1 MQKILFCNL
10 DLLKKSFN
18 NFDNSTLEKTRNQF
32 LEYAEDLCSNDDNKI
47 CFISREQDQLN
58 LAENF
63 FISKGYKNFKFMT
76 RHAAKEFV
84 LKHKTKNNYFV
95 FISGKE
101 VDFRIAVLSKSL
113 FIVPTWIPTEPK
125 SEYYGVHVDNPEQ
138 LNKFI
143 RTLNNQENWYA
154 ELEIEP
160 DVFALSLMD
169 ARYKYKAQDEN
180 ERNMIKHF
188 EELLKD
194 GTSRNYYDILLY
206 HFLAGM
212 TNSNLFDDIELFGMI
227 PSSDCQLNPDMF
239 KFMTQ
244 VRYIKNKRLP
254 KNNMSYPNLLIRRKA
269 KVKAHMLPNQSERS
283 SMGGIHEFNTLIIN
297 PEYKDKINRLKKE
310 GKFNVVIFDDYMT
323 HGNTFNSVRNILKHL
338 GANKIIF
345 VSLGNF
351 GRPFQKIDYNIS
363 GDVYELGYSYAQT
376 NVTTKYLT
384 YNTDAKQ
391 EVSDLYEIF
400 NS

>member
-58 LAENF
+58 LAEKF

-212 TNSNLFDDIELFGMI
+212 TNSNLFDDIELFGMV

-297 PEYKDKINRLKKE
+297 PDYKDKINRLKKE